1 MVAQVGDHDG
11 ALALDFQER
20 KRGFALMALAITL
33 LATMDLLVKLLSTRY
48 AVTQIVWARY
58 VLQSL
63 TFVAV
68 TGVVGIAASLRS
80 DFLPAHLG
88 RAALLLVGNVS
99 FVLALRYLPLTE
111 ANVIGFASPL
121 IITALSYPVL
131 GQRVSARRW
140 LAVIVGFA
148 GILIVMQPG
157 QSLFQWAAL
166 WPLAMAATAAVYH
179 ITTPLI
185 GRHDDPVVSVY
196 ILSVAG
202 AVVLTVAV
210 PFAWTTPGPSRS
222 AGPRR
227 HRRARRLRA
236 DSDHQGLHPVAG
248 RVARPVLL
256 CLPDLGRHLRLPGL
270 RRRPNAYH
278 LHRRRPRRRRRHL
291 RLQARLIKGGPKER
305 KGDRP

>member
-1 MVAQVGDHDG
+1 MRVVARLRDSNKV
-11 ALALDFQER
+11 LALDFPER

-68 TGVVGIAASLRS
+68 TGFVGITASLRS
-80 DFLPAHLG
+80 DVLPAHLG

-166 WPLAMAATAAVYH
+166 WPVVMAATAAVYH

-185 GRHDDPVVSVY
+185 SRHDDPAISVY

-202 AVVLTVAV
+202 ALALTAAV
-210 PFAWTTPGPSRS
+210 PFAWTTPGPLDALGL
-222 AGPRR
+222 AGIGVLGAFGQILIIKAFVLSPAASLAPFFYVYLIWAVIYGYLVFGDVPTATTLVGAALVVGGGIYVYR
-227 HRRARRLRA
+227 HA
-236 DSDHQGLHPVAG
+236 
-248 RVARPVLL
+248 
-256 CLPDLGRHLRLPGL
+256 
-270 RRRPNAYH
+270 
-278 LHRRRPRRRRRHL
+278 
-291 RLQARLIKGGPKER
+291 
-305 KGDRP
+305 

>member
-1 MVAQVGDHDG
+1 MRTVAQVGDHYG
-11 ALALDFQER
+11 ALALDFPER

-99 FVLALRYLPLTE
+99 FVLALHYLPLTE

-166 WPLAMAATAAVYH
+166 CPLAMAATAAVYH

-210 PFAWTTPGPSRS
+210 PFAWTTPGPLEALGLAVVGVLGAFGQILIIKAFTLSPAAS
-222 AGPRR
+222 LAPFFYVYLIWAVIYGYLVFGDVPTLTTFIGAALVVGGGIYVYR
-227 HRRARRLRA
+227 HA
-236 DSDHQGLHPVAG
+236 
-248 RVARPVLL
+248 
-256 CLPDLGRHLRLPGL
+256 
-270 RRRPNAYH
+270 
-278 LHRRRPRRRRRHL
+278 
-291 RLQARLIKGGPKER
+291 
-305 KGDRP
+305 

>member
-11 ALALDFQER
+11 ALALDFPER

-210 PFAWTTPGPSRS
+210 PFAWTTPGPLEALGLAVIGVLGAFGQILIIKAFTLSPAAS
-222 AGPRR
+222 LAPFFYVYLIWAVIYGYLVFGDVPTLTTFIGAALVVGGGIYVYR
-227 HRRARRLRA
+227 HA
-236 DSDHQGLHPVAG
+236 
-248 RVARPVLL
+248 
-256 CLPDLGRHLRLPGL
+256 
-270 RRRPNAYH
+270 
-278 LHRRRPRRRRRHL
+278 
-291 RLQARLIKGGPKER
+291 
-305 KGDRP
+305 

>member
-1 MVAQVGDHDG
+1 MVARLGDYDG
-11 ALALDFQER
+11 ALALDFPER

-63 TFVAV
+63 TFVAA
-68 TGVVGIAASLRS
+68 TGVAGLAGCLRS
-80 DFLPAHLG
+80 GLLPAHLG

-131 GQRVSARRW
+131 GQRVSAPRW
-140 LAVIVGFA
+140 LAVIVGFV

-157 QSLFQWAAL
+157 KSVFQWAAL

-185 GRHDDPVVSVY
+185 SRHDDPTISVY

-202 AVVLTVAV
+202 ALVLTVAV
-210 PFAWTTPGPSRS
+210 PFGWATPGPLDALGLAIIGVLGAFGQILIIKAFTLSPAAS
-222 AGPRR
+222 LAPFFYVYLIWAIIYGYLVFGDVPMLTTLIGAALVVGGGIHVYR
-227 HRRARRLRA
+227 HA
-236 DSDHQGLHPVAG
+236 
-248 RVARPVLL
+248 
-256 CLPDLGRHLRLPGL
+256 
-270 RRRPNAYH
+270 
-278 LHRRRPRRRRRHL
+278 
-291 RLQARLIKGGPKER
+291 
-305 KGDRP
+305 